1 MTEEEQLAWDI
12 LSTPA
17 DADFKQYR
25 KTHSKT
31 WLTKGREI
39 LLISKMTTRHLISC
53 MNMLERADQTD
64 TMAYHAIVSELRNRG
79 EKF

>member
-1 MTEEEQLAWDI
+1 MNEEQQLAWDI

-17 DADFKQYR
+17 NADFQQYR
-25 KTHSKT
+25 KTHNKT
-31 WLTKGREI
+31 WLTKDRKI
-39 LLISKMTTRHLISC
+39 LLISQMTTSHLISS

-79 EKF
+79 QE